1 MSNHDVTS
9 VKETNMH
16 STFCK
21 GRIVEIFDQL
31 DKDGMGIAVTN
42 SSKMEY
48 ILVANSQEDFLAY
61 EQAHADN

>member
-1 MSNHDVTS
+1 
-9 VKETNMH
+9 MH

-21 GRIVEIFDQL
+21 GRIVKIFDRC

>member
-1 MSNHDVTS
+1 
-9 VKETNMH
+9 MH

>member
-1 MSNHDVTS
+1 
-9 VKETNMH
+9 MH

-21 GRIVEIFDQL
+21 GRIVKIFDRC

-61 EQAHADN
+61 EQAHADNRIV

>member
-1 MSNHDVTS
+1 
-9 VKETNMH
+9 MH

-21 GRIVEIFDQL
+21 GRIVKIFDQL

-42 SSKMEY
+42 SSEMEY

>member
-1 MSNHDVTS
+1 VTS
-9 VKETNMH
+9 VKATNMH

-21 GRIVEIFDQL
+21 GRIVEIFDHL

-42 SSKMEY
+42 SSEMEY
-48 ILVANSQEDFLAY
+48 ILVAYSQEDFLAN